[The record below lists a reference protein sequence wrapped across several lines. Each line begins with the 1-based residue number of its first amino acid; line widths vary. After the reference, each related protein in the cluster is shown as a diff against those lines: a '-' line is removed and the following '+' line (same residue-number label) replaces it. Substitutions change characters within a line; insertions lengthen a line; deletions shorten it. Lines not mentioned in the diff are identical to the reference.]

1 MVLQEIPS
9 EQLATTIQTIGG
21 NSNERCLLLGLLGDL
36 AGALGHRV
44 CRGWL
49 AGSLGLLQGL
59 P

>member
-21 NSNERCLLLGLLGDL
+21 NSNERCLLLGLLGLLGDL

-44 CRGWL
+44 CRGRL
-49 AGSLGLLQGL
+49 AGSLGLL
-59 P
+59 

>member
-1 MVLQEIPS
+1 MVLQDIPS
-9 EQLATTIQTIGG
+9 ERLATTIQTIGG

-44 CRGWL
+44 CRGRL